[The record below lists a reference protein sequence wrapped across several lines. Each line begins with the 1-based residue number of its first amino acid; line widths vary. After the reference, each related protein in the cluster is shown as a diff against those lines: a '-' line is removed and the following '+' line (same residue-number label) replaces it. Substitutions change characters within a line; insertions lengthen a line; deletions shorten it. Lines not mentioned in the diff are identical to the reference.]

1 MERYNLSAEQIVKLL
16 YRKEINRM
24 DNLDNNSFF
33 DNTMLKKVFG
43 NNKTGYK
50 ISWEQINKTEI
61 KLKANLPR
69 ILRRY

>member
-61 KLKANLPR
+61 KLKA
-69 ILRRY
+69 